1 MLAEKYRK
9 LSDLLSERT
18 VDLAEVERIT
28 QSLGER
34 INEVFV
40 EDPFDDEND
49 TLLSKLYRESNLY
62 QRGELTVE
70 LTKLFLKHG
79 YDVQANNGY
88 NGAICLDALCWSSYD
103 KYVLHAAEL
112 LLDAGANTHI
122 KIDDDFEDG
131 ILNSIS
137 WKLGYW
143 HTGEFKSANMFEAYY
158 RMIKAEQAG
167 EDYHGIRDASDC
179 LMMTVTKAECIGGF
193 SAFGNRIVFDDAI
206 VLWFDTVPLVLDK
219 CVELIADPNRVG
231 KAEKRIDVSN
241 LVVNVI
247 GRKFVNYNFTD
258 AGCVSLYFDNGSK
271 LVLSYDRTEASLE
284 ATGGNMKYLFSIN
297 CDGIFWVEKENEVY
311 SIWRMPKGPHR
322 FYDNRGNLLP
332 DYKRP
337 PLEDEGDGWDEL
349 TDEETGEELVFNKYG
364 VACGEDCFIDKDWD
378 EIPDTEHNLVD
389 SCDETDRYFVIST
402 ISEEQS
408 RAIDNCGTAEG
419 ITLDYYDTKTRCY
432 AAKGIPELTLDT
444 LGFDGEPEV
453 IQAALTL
460 LPKYDRVSLRK
471 LGTVLA
477 WRGEVVSVYY
487 FCGDE

>member
-158 RMIKAEQAG
+158 RMITAA
-167 EDYHGIRDASDC
+167 
-179 LMMTVTKAECIGGF
+179 
-193 SAFGNRIVFDDAI
+193 
-206 VLWFDTVPLVLDK
+206 
-219 CVELIADPNRVG
+219 
-231 KAEKRIDVSN
+231 
-241 LVVNVI
+241 
-247 GRKFVNYNFTD
+247 NF
-258 AGCVSLYFDNGSK
+258 
-271 LVLSYDRTEASLE
+271 
-284 ATGGNMKYLFSIN
+284 
-297 CDGIFWVEKENEVY
+297 
-311 SIWRMPKGPHR
+311 
-322 FYDNRGNLLP
+322 
-332 DYKRP
+332 
-337 PLEDEGDGWDEL
+337 
-349 TDEETGEELVFNKYG
+349 
-364 VACGEDCFIDKDWD
+364 
-378 EIPDTEHNLVD
+378 
-389 SCDETDRYFVIST
+389 
-402 ISEEQS
+402 
-408 RAIDNCGTAEG
+408 
-419 ITLDYYDTKTRCY
+419 
-432 AAKGIPELTLDT
+432 
-444 LGFDGEPEV
+444 
-453 IQAALTL
+453 
-460 LPKYDRVSLRK
+460 
-471 LGTVLA
+471 
-477 WRGEVVSVYY
+477 
-487 FCGDE
+487 